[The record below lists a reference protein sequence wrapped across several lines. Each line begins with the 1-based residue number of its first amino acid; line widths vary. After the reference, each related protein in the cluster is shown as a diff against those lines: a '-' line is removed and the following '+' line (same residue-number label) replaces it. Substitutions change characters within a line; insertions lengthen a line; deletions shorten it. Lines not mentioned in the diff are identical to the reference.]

1 MSADGAVDAFG
12 DGDAVADHE
21 VAHVDDDVEALDDP
35 GLSSNASQVLVL
47 QEQSIALE
55 LPVWEPTGDPE
66 VDAALD
72 ELTSL
77 GELDL
82 AEHAQVFDGIYRR
95 LHGRLSNLAAGTS

>member
-1 MSADGAVDAFG
+1 MSGEG
-12 DGDAVADHE
+12 DFVAHIDDAVAGQSST
-21 VAHVDDDVEALDDP
+21 VAE
-35 GLSSNASQVLVL
+35 VLVL
-47 QEQSIALE
+47 KEESIALE

-72 ELTSL
+72 ELMAL

-95 LHGRLSNLAAGTS
+95 LHGRLSNLAAGTL

>member
-12 DGDAVADHE
+12 DVDAVADHE
-21 VAHVDDDVEALDDP
+21 VAHDDVEALDDEP